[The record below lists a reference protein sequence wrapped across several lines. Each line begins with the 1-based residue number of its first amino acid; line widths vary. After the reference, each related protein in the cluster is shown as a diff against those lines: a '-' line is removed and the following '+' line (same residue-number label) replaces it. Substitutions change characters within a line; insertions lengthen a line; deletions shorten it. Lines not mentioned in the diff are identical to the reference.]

1 MKMEGYKLAK
11 ELEVF
16 TEDEFREIVVEDRY
30 DFEGFDV
37 KKPMD
42 DEPDDNTDPEDPE
55 NPEGDME

>member
-16 TEDEFREIVVEDRY
+16 TDAEFREIVVEDRY

-42 DEPDDNTDPEDPE
+42 DDPDSEDTEDPE